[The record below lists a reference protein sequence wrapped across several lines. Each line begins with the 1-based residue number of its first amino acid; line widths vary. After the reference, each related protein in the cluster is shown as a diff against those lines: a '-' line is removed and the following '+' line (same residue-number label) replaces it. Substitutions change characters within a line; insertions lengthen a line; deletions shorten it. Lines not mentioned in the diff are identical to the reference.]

1 MQPDQPL
8 YDEMLR
14 RGSRGRWF
22 WLVGGWL
29 RLAGLGGLV
38 LALVLWPAVFY
49 FRIGDFGFYFALA
62 LFGAAGLF
70 TLGTF
75 LKRVSYRIALGEGI
89 DLPRYFGK
97 PAGGEK

>member
-8 YDEMLR
+8 YDEMVR

-22 WLVGGWL
+22 WLVGHRL
-29 RLAGLGGLV
+29 RLAGICGII
-38 LALVLWPAVFY
+38 LALALWPVVFY

-62 LFGAAGLF
+62 LFVLAGLF

-75 LKRVSYRIALGEGI
+75 LKRVSYKLALKEGLDI
-89 DLPRYFGK
+89 TEYFEK
-97 PAGGEK
+97 PAGAKK